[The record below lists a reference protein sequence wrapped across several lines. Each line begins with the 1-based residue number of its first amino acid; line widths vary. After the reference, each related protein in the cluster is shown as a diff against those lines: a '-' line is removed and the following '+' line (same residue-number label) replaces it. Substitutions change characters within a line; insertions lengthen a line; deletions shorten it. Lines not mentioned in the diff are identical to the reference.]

1 MKNPEKNI
9 PRAIFISIIGI
20 TALYLAMQT
29 SILSVIPWREAA
41 PVAVGGNN
49 AGHGRQR
56 DGACAA

>member
-1 MKNPEKNI
+1 VSYGMSL
-9 PRAIFISIIGI
+9 RVFD
-20 TALYLAMQT
+20 ALPVSRLTRCY
-29 SILSVIPWREAA
+29 IPWREAA